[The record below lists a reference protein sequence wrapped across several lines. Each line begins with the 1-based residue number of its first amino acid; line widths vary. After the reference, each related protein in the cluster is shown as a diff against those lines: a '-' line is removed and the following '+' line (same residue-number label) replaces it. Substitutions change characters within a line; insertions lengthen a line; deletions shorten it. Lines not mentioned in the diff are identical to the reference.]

1 MVALFWSSKI
11 ICILQISLSRVG
23 GAIFYSK
30 AQLKNVA
37 LARDDDVDAYVRRG
51 KKEEELALH
60 IL

>member
-1 MVALFWSSKI
+1 M
-11 ICILQISLSRVG
+11 ICILQTSLSRGG

-60 IL
+60 ILHTAAAF